1 MKKSLLAVA
10 LLSASTAATANE
22 LYNGR
27 VSGMGGAGYVTA
39 GYADGVLY
47 NPSLL
52 ANYGESDDGAL
63 VINLGALAQD
73 PDDLIDHLDD
83 LVDLTDS
90 IQYTNVLTSR
100 DADDL
105 TYLLQ
110 QIDEKTIQ
118 VTGGGS
124 LVVAIPTNVVSAA
137 LVAKATFALN
147 GTPDV
152 NDDDYDTIDRVKCFT
167 DANEGNGSYENCDTT
182 FDPETDLKS
191 KVTARGV
198 IVQEIGL
205 ALSKSFDL
213 ADGSRL
219 LVGLT
224 PKRVEVDTIVYTAEV
239 ANFDEDDID
248 ADEYRTNG
256 SSTSLDAGI
265 TLIQGSFSY
274 GLSVQ
279 NLMSKDFR
287 TYDGSVYELETRST
301 AAIGYNNNW
310 LRAEAAVDLNAIS
323 VYGFTGKTQMVRAG
337 FEISPLSWLQV
348 RAGYQSD
355 LESTMPDAF
364 TFGLGL
370 SPFDTIN
377 LDLAAISGSDDA
389 IGGAMQFGI
398 RF

>member
-10 LLSASTAATANE
+10 LLTASTAATANE

-63 VINLGALAQD
+63 VLNLGALAQD

-90 IQYTNVLTSR
+90 VNYAGNQINSTQVAELIT
-100 DADDL
+100 
-105 TYLLQ
+105 LLEAV
-110 QIDEKTIQ
+110 DNKTAQ

-124 LVVAIPTNVVSAA
+124 LVIAIPTNVISAA
-137 LVAKATFALN
+137 LVAKATFAVS
-147 GTPDV
+147 GTPLVDR
-152 NDDDYDTIDRVKCFT
+152 NDLTLLRQI
-167 DANEGNGSYENCDTT
+167 EGCLENFNFCS
-182 FDPETDLKS
+182 FNPENQLQS
-191 KVTARGV
+191 EVVARGAL
-198 IVQEIGL
+198 VQEIGL
-205 ALSKSFDL
+205 ALAKSFDL
-213 ADGSRL
+213 TDGSRL
-219 LVGLT
+219 LIGVT
-224 PKRVEVDTIVYTAEV
+224 PKRVEVDTIVYTASV

-248 ADEYRTNG
+248 ADDYRTTQ
-256 SSTSLDAGI
+256 SATTMDAGV
-265 TLIQGSFSY
+265 TLIQGAMSY
-274 GLSVQ
+274 GITVQ
-279 NLMSKDFR
+279 NISSEEFEAI
-287 TYDGSVYELETRST
+287 DGSVYELESRST

-389 IGGAMQFGI
+389 IGAAMQLGL

>member
-63 VINLGALAQD
+63 VLNLGALAQD

-90 IQYTNVLTSR
+90 VSYAGNQINSAQVDQLR
-100 DADDL
+100 ELLEAVDD
-105 TYLLQ
+105 
-110 QIDEKTIQ
+110 KTAQ

-124 LVVAIPTNVVSAA
+124 LVIAIPTNLISAA
-137 LVAKATFALN
+137 LVAKGTFAVS
-147 GTPDV
+147 GTPLVDEA
-152 NDDDYDTIDRVKCFT
+152 DLGLLDGISGCLAG
-167 DANEGNGSYENCDTT
+167 ANTCTFNPENQLQT
-182 FDPETDLKS
+182 E
-191 KVTARGV
+191 VVARGAL
-198 IVQEIGL
+198 VQEIGL
-205 ALSKSFDL
+205 ALAKSFDL
-213 ADGSRL
+213 TDGSRL
-219 LVGLT
+219 LIGVT
-224 PKRVEVDTIVYTAEV
+224 PKRVEVDTIVYTASV

-248 ADEYRTNG
+248 ADDYRTTQ
-256 SSTSLDAGI
+256 SATTMDAGV
-265 TLIQGSFSY
+265 TLIQGAMSY
-274 GLSVQ
+274 GITVQ
-279 NLMSKDFR
+279 NISSEEFKAI
-287 TYDGSVYELETRST
+287 DGSVYELETRST

-389 IGGAMQFGI
+389 IGAAMQLGL

>member
-1 MKKSLLAVA
+1 MKKSLLTIA
-10 LLSASTAATANE
+10 LLAASTTATANE

-27 VSGMGGAGYVTA
+27 VSGMAGAGYVTA

-52 ANYGESDDGAL
+52 ANFGESDDGAL
-63 VINLGALAQD
+63 VLNLGALAQD

-83 LVDLTDS
+83 LVDLTDRV
-90 IQYTNVLTSR
+90 QGTNILRSQ
-100 DADDL
+100 DADEL

-124 LVVAIPTNVVSAA
+124 LVVAIPTNVISAA
-137 LVAKATFALN
+137 FVAKGTFALS

-152 NDDDYDTIDRVKCFT
+152 NDDDYATIERVKCFT
-167 DANEGNGSYENCDTT
+167 DANEGAGNIENCDTT

-191 KVTARGV
+191 QVTARGAL
-198 IVQEIGL
+198 VQEIGL
-205 ALSKSFDL
+205 ALAKSFDL

-219 LVGLT
+219 LVGVT
-224 PKRVEVDTIVYTAEV
+224 PKRVEVDTLVYTASV
-239 ANFDEDDID
+239 ADFDEDDID
-248 ADEYRTNG
+248 SDDYRTTASATTMDVG
-256 SSTSLDAGI
+256 V
-265 TLIQGSFSY
+265 TLIQGPLSY
-274 GLSVQ
+274 GLTVQ
-279 NLMSKDFR
+279 NLSSKKF
-287 TYDGSVYELETRST
+287 TAFDGSIYELETRST

-323 VYGFTGKTQMVRAG
+323 VYGFAGKTQIARAG
-337 FEISPLSWLQV
+337 IELSPLSWLQI
-348 RAGYQSD
+348 RAGYQTD
-355 LESTMPDAF
+355 LESTMPNAF
-364 TFGLGL
+364 TVGLGL
-370 SPFDTIN
+370 SPFDAIN

-389 IGGAMQFGI
+389 LGAAMQLGI